1 MYYFLAL
8 HPVGGCGRMLRTI
21 APCRHPPRPQRKSP
35 MDVPPLIDTHA
46 HLSAPE
52 YSDDRDEVVRRA
64 QEAGL
69 VGIIDVGFEPEG
81 WDASL
86 RLTQHYPIVYAALGV
101 HPNSAD
107 QGTDE
112 AYARLVTLCKEPGE
126 KRVVALGETGLDFY
140 REYVSHDRQRE
151 AFRAHLDL
159 ARQLDLPVVVHNRD
173 AHADVLAILESDGRG
188 TRGVMH
194 SASGDLDFAQR
205 CLSMDY
211 MISLA
216 GPVTF
221 KRAEDKH
228 ALALHTPL
236 DMLIVETDCPY
247 LTPEPFRGRRNEPAY
262 VRYTAQAVA
271 DLRGIPY
278 REIAE
283 ATTRNARR
291 LFGLPG
297 GVGAPQPA
305 GIGRAAP

>member
-1 MYYFLAL
+1 
-8 HPVGGCGRMLRTI
+8 
-21 APCRHPPRPQRKSP
+21 

-52 YSDDRDEVVRRA
+52 YSEDRDEIVRRA
-64 QEAGL
+64 HEAGL
-69 VGIIDVGFEPEG
+69 VGIVDVGFEPEG
-81 WDASL
+81 WDASI
-86 RLTQHYPIVYAALGV
+86 RLAHEYPIVYAALGV

-112 AYARLVTLCKEPGE
+112 AYARLVSLCKEPGD

-140 REYVSHDRQRE
+140 REYVSHEQQRE
-151 AFRAHLDL
+151 AFRIHLDL
-159 ARQLDLPVVVHNRD
+159 GRQLDLPVIVHNRD
-173 AHADVLAILESDGRG
+173 AHAEVLAILERDGQG

-194 SASGDLDFAQR
+194 SASGDLDFAKR
-205 CLSMDY
+205 CLRMGY

-221 KRAEDKH
+221 KRAADKH
-228 ALALHTPL
+228 DLALHTPL
-236 DMLIVETDCPY
+236 DMLLVETDCPY

-262 VRYTAQAVA
+262 VRYTAKAVA
-271 DLRGIPY
+271 DLRGVPY
-278 REIAE
+278 GEIAE

-297 GVGAPQPA
+297 GVGALQAA
-305 GIGRAAP
+305 GIGEAAP